1 MNLRVSKNVVRM
13 IRLALG
19 PARRRKLGSSLLVLA
34 AAGPAVIGFV
44 SCGGSSSTMMT
55 AQTGNIKVTLTDP
68 PSCKFPHGDF
78 EHVYVTIRS
87 VQANIS
93 ATADDSSSGW
103 QELAPQLNSA
113 PMQIDLFS
121 TASNSCLLTNLG
133 SNSALPAGTYQQIR
147 LLLVPNDGSGGATP
161 ATNACASSGYNCV
174 VLHDGTVA
182 ELQLSSQANTG
193 LKIPPGQVQGG
204 PITVAPGQDVDLNI
218 DFNACLSILKEGNGR
233 FQLKPVLTAEQV
245 GTNTTG
251 ISGTIVDVQTKAP
264 ISNAVV
270 LVALESKDASG
281 ADVIFLQ
288 TTVDSSGVF
297 NFCPLPAGATFDV
310 VATSLT
316 TGGLAYNATI
326 LLNVPGGTN
335 LGSIPLQAET
345 GPSTGPATLHGA
357 ITAVSG
363 ANPATIDAAVT
374 AQQQVTV
381 GGGATLQVAIPVF
394 PGSTTNISVDSNTT
408 SSCSSIM
415 VTGADCGPY
424 TLIVPASNP
433 NVGVFSGGTVN
444 YMGPAA
450 GAVGYTVR
458 ADSAVPTGGGAA
470 ICGPA
475 TKSTNLNS
483 AGAPLTVT
491 AGTTTEVQE
500 IDFTGCS

>member
-1 MNLRVSKNVVRM
+1 MNLRVSKNVVQM
-13 IRLALG
+13 LRLALG
-19 PARRRKLGSSLLVLA
+19 PARHRKLGSSLLVLA

-68 PSCKFPHGDF
+68 PSCKFPNGDF

-121 TASNSCLLTNLG
+121 TASNTCLLTNLG

-161 ATNACASSGYNCV
+161 STNACASNGYNCV
-174 VLHDGTVA
+174 VLHNGTVA

-218 DFNACLSILKEGNGR
+218 DFNACASILKEGNGR
-233 FQLKPVLTAEQV
+233 FRLKPVLTAEQV

-251 ISGTIVDVQTKAP
+251 ISGTIVDIGTKAP
-264 ISNAVV
+264 ISNAIV

-288 TTVDSSGVF
+288 KTVDSSGVF
-297 NFCPLPAGATFDV
+297 NFCRHLPYHRWRHLQCHNLAERPGRNESRKHSVAGGDRTEH
-310 VATSLT
+310 
-316 TGGLAYNATI
+316 
-326 LLNVPGGTN
+326 
-335 LGSIPLQAET
+335 GSCNSARRHNSRQRREPRHNRRR
-345 GPSTGPATLHGA
+345 G
-357 ITAVSG
+357 
-363 ANPATIDAAVT
+363 
-374 AQQQVTV
+374 
-381 GGGATLQVAIPVF
+381 
-394 PGSTTNISVDSNTT
+394 
-408 SSCSSIM
+408 
-415 VTGADCGPY
+415 DC
-424 TLIVPASNP
+424 A
-433 NVGVFSGGTVN
+433 
-444 YMGPAA
+444 AA
-450 GAVGYTVR
+450 GYRRRRSDA
-458 ADSAVPTGGGAA
+458 
-470 ICGPA
+470 
-475 TKSTNLNS
+475 
-483 AGAPLTVT
+483 
-491 AGTTTEVQE
+491 
-500 IDFTGCS
+500 TGCDSRFPRLND